1 MNSTIVAVDLAKNV
15 FEIAVAGADWKV
27 TERHRLNRSR
37 FARFFVQCPPCRI
50 VMEACGSA
58 HHWARELLKS
68 GHQVELLPAQYVQQY
83 VKRNKTD
90 RADAAALIE
99 AARCSDIRPVPIK
112 SIEQQQIQALH
123 RLRSQWLSTRHRYIN
138 MLRGILREFGI
149 PIPLGANVA
158 KAQIGLALA
167 EAANAIPPALRPTLL
182 EMLTDVRTLEAKI
195 IAVERELAALTRSD
209 TTVQQLQDIP
219 GIGPL
224 TSTALR
230 ATVGDIQRFPSA
242 RHFASWTGL
251 TASERSSAE
260 RRRLGHISKKG
271 DIYLRTLI
279 VHGAR
284 SALLAARRAERA
296 GRPLDHL
303 RRWALDCERRSGHN
317 KATVALANRLARIVW
332 ATWKHDRVFDGNWA
346 LKAH

>member
-1 MNSTIVAVDLAKNV
+1 MNCTTVAVDLAKNV

-27 TERHRLNRSR
+27 TERHRLNRAK
-37 FARFFVQCPPCRI
+37 FARFFVHRLPCRV
-50 VMEACGSA
+50 VMEACGTA
-58 HHWARELLKS
+58 HHWAREIVKL
-68 GHQVELLPAQYVQQY
+68 GHQVELLPAHYVQKY

-99 AARCSDIRPVPIK
+99 AARCSDIRSVPIK
-112 SIEQQQIQALH
+112 TIEQQQIQSLH

-138 MLRGILREFGI
+138 MLRGVLREFGI
-149 PIPLGANVA
+149 AIPLGANVA

-167 EAANAIPPALRPTLL
+167 EADRGVPPALRPTLL
-182 EMLTDVRTLEAKI
+182 DMLADVRTLEGKI
-195 IAVERELAALTRSD
+195 IAVERELAALTQSD
-209 TTVQQLQDIP
+209 TTVQQLQNIP

-242 RHFASWTGL
+242 RHFASWLGL

-260 RRRLGHISKKG
+260 RRRLGRISKQG

-284 SALLAARRAERA
+284 SALLAATRAERA

-303 RRWALDCERRSGHN
+303 RRWALECERRSGHN

-332 ATWKHDRVFDGNWA
+332 ATWKHERAFDGNWA